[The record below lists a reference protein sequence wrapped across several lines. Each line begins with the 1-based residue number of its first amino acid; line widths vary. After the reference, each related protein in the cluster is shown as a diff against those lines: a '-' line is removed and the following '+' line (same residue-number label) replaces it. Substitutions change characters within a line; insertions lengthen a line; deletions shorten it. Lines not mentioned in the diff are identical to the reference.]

1 MFRTLV
7 FIFVFSVSLT
17 DSCFASTRDC
27 NYGATPFIP
36 MMATGST
43 GTYGGLEETPESTLM
58 LAKKNQR
65 LTQVDRPTI
74 PWTSEVVDSHCL
86 DEICSPAV
94 HVTGVAVPVTII
106 VYLLVFS

>member
-1 MFRTLV
+1 
-7 FIFVFSVSLT
+7 
-17 DSCFASTRDC
+17 
-27 NYGATPFIP
+27 

-43 GTYGGLEETPESTLM
+43 GAYGGLEEAPESTLM

-65 LTQVDRPTI
+65 LTQVNRPTI
-74 PWTSEVVDSHCL
+74 PWTNEVVDSHCL

-94 HVTGVAVPVTII
+94 HITRVAVPVTII